1 MKNTKQKK
9 REQWHSALF
18 LFMVMTTAL
27 PSLAHL
33 QLSTKWDS
41 RYRVDGSRIPDSEHE
56 VPKLEQVGMAA
67 VKART
72 ATPSDIDFALR
83 ELSFKLF
90 IDQTKFYMQPMK
102 FMPQSHPGETCTP
115 SGKVTTYQCKEGMRF
130 TEACHI
136 GFFDAQFREVG
147 WHTIRIN
154 ESVPIFCNSVPAV
167 GVYDASQNTILVTV
181 QYFAIDHKPAAKP
194 SEIGSSW
201 KRMTVLL
208 RLTSDNGKINVEQD
222 DRCLGNPNQV
232 DAVPD
237 AKRALRR
244 CTANSPSVAVH

>member
-1 MKNTKQKK
+1 MTNTKRKK
-9 REQWHSALF
+9 REQWHSTLF
-18 LFMVMTTAL
+18 FYMLMMTAL

-41 RYRVDGSRIPDSEHE
+41 RYRIDGSRIPDSDHE
-56 VPKLEQVGMAA
+56 LPKLEQVGMAA

-72 ATPSDIDFALR
+72 ATPADTNFALR
-83 ELSFKLF
+83 ELSFKLS
-90 IDQTKFYMQPMK
+90 IDQTKFYMQPAK
-102 FMPQSHPGETCTP
+102 YMPQTRPGEVCT
-115 SGKVTTYQCKEGMRF
+115 SVGKVTAYQCMEGQRE
-130 TEACHI
+130 TQACHI
-136 GFFDAQFREVG
+136 GFFDAQFHEVG

-154 ESVPIFCNSVPAV
+154 ESVPIFCNSIPAV
-167 GVYDASQNTILVTV
+167 GVYDATQNAMLVTV

-194 SEIGSSW
+194 SEIGSGW

-208 RLTSDNGKINVEQD
+208 RLTSNNGKITVEQD

-244 CTANSPSVAVH
+244 CNASLPSSAVH